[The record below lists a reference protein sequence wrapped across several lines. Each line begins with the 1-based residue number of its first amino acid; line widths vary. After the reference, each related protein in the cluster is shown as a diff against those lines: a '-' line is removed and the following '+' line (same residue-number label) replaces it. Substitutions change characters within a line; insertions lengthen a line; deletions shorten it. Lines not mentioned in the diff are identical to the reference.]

1 MGAVMRS
8 LSNLNISELEDEA
21 SRVAKDVASIEL
33 QLGHLKA
40 NLNEITTELAK
51 RRRPAPEPRLSDH
64 ALLRYLER
72 IKGVD
77 VEGARRE
84 IMTPSVIEA
93 IKAMATSVIVNG
105 AKFLVRDGC
114 VVTIMEAEKKGRIRT
129 HARELDED
137 EKSAWRTA

>member
-1 MGAVMRS
+1 MRS

>member
-1 MGAVMRS
+1 MRS

-114 VVTIMEAEKKGRIRT
+114 VVTIMETEKKGRIRT
-129 HARELDED
+129 HAREMDED